1 MKTTKK
7 AAIAGSGGASDGKR
21 NWCKKELSR
30 KTNRGIST
38 VYAAIGM
45 IGLLIVGFVVG
56 YYVKPSQPASGFEE
70 DSAWRTASIKLSGS
84 TTVLP
89 IANASA
95 IAFMNMYNE
104 TTVTVQGGGSGVGYS
119 QIISGVVDIGMASRP
134 PKSTEIDN
142 QQGVKLWLHPI
153 ALDAVCVVVNPSVA
167 SSLNLTLQE
176 AGKIFAG
183 IYTYWDE
190 VKSGLPHQQIY
201 IVVRESGSGTRGTF
215 EEYTMDPWDYTVAAA
230 HEKPSNPA
238 VKGTIETT
246 DYSIGYVGFGF
257 LSENMVP
264 VALAEEGEGFISP
277 TIENI
282 QSGVYPIS
290 RYLYFV
296 TSSLPSTGSLADRFI
311 DFVQS
316 PEGQQI
322 VESQGFLELPVTYNY
337 P

>member
-1 MKTTKK
+1 MVKK
-7 AAIAGSGGASDGKR
+7 SNSGV
-21 NWCKKELSR
+21 
-30 KTNRGIST
+30 ST
-38 VYAAIGM
+38 LYAAIGM
-45 IGLLIVGFVVG
+45 IGLLIVGIVAG
-56 YYVKPSQPASGFEE
+56 YYVNAAPLESREFPE
-70 DSAWRTASIKLSGS
+70 DSAWRTANVNLAGS

-95 IAFMNMYNE
+95 IAFMNTYTD

-134 PKSTEIDN
+134 PKPTEINN
-142 QQGVKLWLHPI
+142 QQGVDLWLHPI
-153 ALDAVCVVVNPSVA
+153 ALDAVCVVVNPSVT

-176 AGKIFAG
+176 VGKIFAG
-183 IYTYWDE
+183 EYERWNNVRPSLPEEPIY
-190 VKSGLPHQQIY
+190 VI
-201 IVVRESGSGTRGTF
+201 VREPGSGTRGTF
-215 EEYTMDPWDYTVAAA
+215 EDYAMDPWDYSVTTGAYT
-230 HEKPSNPA
+230 KLSNYA
-238 VKGTIETT
+238 VKQTIETT

-264 VALAEEGEGFISP
+264 VALAEEEGSEYIYP

-282 QSGVYPIS
+282 QSDLYPIS

-296 TSSLPSTGSLADRFI
+296 TSSQPTSGSLVDRFI
-311 DFVQS
+311 DFVLS

-322 VESQGFLELPVTYNY
+322 VESQDFLKLPATYNY